1 MNPLNRRK
9 FVSVA
14 LKSSGAMLLQFHF
27 PAYADADAENKD
39 SSKLLTNLDKN
50 SPQAV
55 LSNSLFTNGWL
66 EITPDNQFIFTLDK
80 AELGQNVI
88 TSLTAIMAEELDID
102 LDLLTVQFPK
112 LSSHEGN
119 PHYQPSWGTGG
130 SSSVRIMW
138 MPLRH
143 AGAASKALFLASAA
157 IHWNTTKKQISCKN
171 GIVYN
176 TETKQ
181 QLSFAELIPV
191 ASKMD
196 PVDYQLKDINQ
207 FTQLGKPLQR
217 QDIVLK
223 TTGATRY
230 GIDTHVHLDSLAQP
244 LGQALD
250 NAKQSDSKTNCAVL
264 VRSPTIG
271 GTIKTYNTSN
281 TLKQAGV
288 HDVVTISNGIAVIA
302 ETYWQAKK
310 AAALLNIEW
319 QEANDLSISDIQ
331 KQLKET
337 LNTEG
342 ITARDKGNSAKALA
356 DAESTISASYSV
368 PLLAHAPLEPM
379 NCTAWFH
386 DSVCEIWAPTQRP
399 LSAQKAAQKVCG
411 YSIDKIIVH
420 TSFIGGGF
428 GRRLSQDYVTEAV
441 EIAQQLKYP
450 IKIIWSREED
460 MQHGNFRPA
469 VTSRFTA
476 NINSDG
482 SINAW
487 SNDIAALAAKPA
499 SAPVS
504 ETQTIKQRVVEIIKL
519 GKARLLGA
527 ATINNTTVEGAN
539 EIPYRAENIA
549 LSYRHLST
557 VIPIGA
563 WRSVGHS
570 YNGFFVESFID
581 ELAHSA
587 GKDPIDYRLQ
597 VFDSQHYRLADTLK
611 LAAKL
616 AGWDTLSKDKSTT
629 IKNNKKIYRGVAC
642 HSCFGSHV
650 TEIIEISVEDAK
662 PKIEQVYC
670 VADCGFIVDPD
681 GLIAQLEGAIIFG
694 LSAALTG
701 KIDIEKGRVVQ
712 SNFHDYPVMR
722 INDSPNI
729 KIQLVDNHEAPGGA
743 GEIATPPAAP
753 ALANAW
759 FAATGERVRD
769 LPLIK

>member
-1 MNPLNRRK
+1 
-9 FVSVA
+9 
-14 LKSSGAMLLQFHF
+14 MLLQFHF
-27 PAYADADAENKD
+27 PAYADIDKKGND
-39 SSKLLTNLDKN
+39 STLTTSDSNV
-50 SPQAV
+50 SQGA
-55 LSNSLFTNGWL
+55 LSNSLYTNGWL
-66 EITPDNQFIFTLDK
+66 EITPDNQFVFTLDK

-102 LDLLTVQFPK
+102 LDLLAVQFPK
-112 LSSHEGN
+112 LSSSEGN
-119 PHYQPSWGTGG
+119 PHYQASWGTGG

-143 AGAASKALFLASAA
+143 AGAASKALFMASAA
-157 IHWNTTKKQISCKN
+157 IHWSTTAKQISCKN

-176 TETKQ
+176 TDTKQ
-181 QLSFAELIPV
+181 QISFAELIPI
-191 ASKMD
+191 ASKMN

-207 FTQLGKPLQR
+207 FTQLGRPLQR
-217 QDIVLK
+217 QDIILK
-223 TTGATRY
+223 TTGTTSY
-230 GIDTHVHLDSLAQP
+230 GIDAQVPSDSLAQS
-244 LGQALD
+244 LGQPLEQPLE
-250 NAKQSDSKTNCAVL
+250 NAKQSNIKTHCAVL
-264 VRSPTIG
+264 VRSPTIA
-271 GTIKTYNTSN
+271 GTVKTYSASKA
-281 TLKQAGV
+281 LKQAGV
-288 HDVVTISNGIAVIA
+288 LDVVKISNGIAVIA
-302 ETYWQAKK
+302 DTYWKAKK
-310 AAALLNIEW
+310 AAALLEIDW
-319 QEANDLSISDIQ
+319 QETSDLSITEIQ
-331 KQLKET
+331 KQLKEN
-337 LNTEG
+337 LNAEG

-356 DAESTISASYSV
+356 DADSTISASYSV

-386 DSVCEIWAPTQRP
+386 DSLCEIWAPTQRP

-411 YSIDKIIVH
+411 YSLDKIIVH

-476 NINSDG
+476 DINPDG
-482 SINAW
+482 SIKVW
-487 SNDIAALAAKPA
+487 SNDIAALIAKPA
-499 SAPVS
+499 AAPPS
-504 ETQTIKQRVVEIIKL
+504 NTQSIKQRVVEIIKL
-519 GKARLLGA
+519 GKARLLGE

-539 EIPYRAENIA
+539 EIPYSAENIA

-557 VIPIGA
+557 DIRIGA

-581 ELAHSA
+581 ELAHRA

-597 VFDSQHYRLADTLK
+597 VFDSQHQRLANTLK

-616 AGWDTLSKDKSTT
+616 AGWDAISKDKNTR
-629 IKNNKKIYRGVAC
+629 IKNNKTIYRGVAC

-650 TEIIEISVEDAK
+650 TEIIEISLEDAK

-701 KIDIEKGRVVQ
+701 KIDIEKGRVIQ
-712 SNFHDYPVMR
+712 SNFHDYPVIR

-729 KIQLVDNHEAPGGA
+729 TIQLVDSHEAPGGA